1 MLVQQVQRQ
10 PAQQLVLVLVREPA
24 LLFCHRRPEQ
34 QQRSQRPE

>member
-10 PAQQLVLVLVREPA
+10 PAQQLVLVLVPA